1 MASKLPDVGTSI
13 FSVMTRL
20 ANEHGAINL
29 SQGFPDFDCDPAL
42 VDAVTAA
49 MRAGHNQY
57 APMPGVLALREAIAA
72 KVSHCYGATY
82 DPVTEVV
89 VTSGAT
95 AGLYATLTALVQP
108 GDEVVLFEPC
118 YDSYVPVIRLSGGT
132 PVFVSLRYPDYT
144 VNWDEVRRAITPR
157 TKLIL
162 VNTPHNPTGMMWTA
176 DDMRQLA
183 AIVDGTGIVIISDE
197 VYEHIIFDGRRHES
211 VLRYPELRSRAVVIS
226 SFGKTFHTTGWKVG
240 YCVAPQPLM
249 AEVTRVHQ
257 FVTFTVHTPSQIA
270 FAEFVTRDPDAQRAA
285 GVLPAETRPV
295 PGAHCRIP
303 LRAARLRGHLLPV
316 DGLLR
321 DLEGRRPRDGR
332 VAAAHAR
339 RGGDSR
345 VGVPLQGHRRPGAA
359 LLLRKEGHDA
369 RRGGRAAEESL
380 EPEIR
385 TQPDTYEPDSRSL
398 IPRESSASSASTR
411 GSGSTASG
419 SPATPRRTAHRR
431 SFVTSAC
438 AGDRRPPLPR

>member
-1 MASKLPDVGTSI
+1 MSSPVLVASKLPDVGTSI

-72 KVSHCYGATY
+72 KVVHCYGATY

-144 VNWDEVRRAITPR
+144 VNWDEVRRVISPR

-183 AIVDGTGIVIISDE
+183 AIVDGTGIVIVSDE

-270 FAEFVTRDPDAQRAA
+270 FAEFVARDPDASA
-285 GVLPAETRPV
+285 LPAFYQEKRDRFLALTAGSRFT
-295 PGAHCRIP
+295 P
-303 LRAARLRGHLLPV
+303 LACEGTYFQLMDYSAISKDDDRAMAEW
-316 DGLLR
+316 LLR
-321 DLEGRRPRDGR
+321 THG
-332 VAAAHAR
+332 VAAIPVSAFLYR
-339 RGGDSR
+339 DTGGPVLRFCFAKKDAT
-345 VGVPLQGHRRPGAA
+345 LAA
-359 LLLRKEGHDA
+359 
-369 RRGGRAAEESL
+369 AAERL
-380 EPEIR
+380 KK
-385 TQPDTYEPDSRSL
+385 
-398 IPRESSASSASTR
+398 
-411 GSGSTASG
+411 
-419 SPATPRRTAHRR
+419 
-431 SFVTSAC
+431 V
-438 AGDRRPPLPR
+438 